1 MELQEILAKEGYT
14 DLRYIEGRGWCGL
27 MRFVFTTGLCIGID
41 AYGYYGRY
49 CYSDRLDAL
58 SNLHEWDG
66 KEDPDGNW
74 IKYKGQG
81 GERSNIIKE

>member
-1 MELQEILAKEGYT
+1 MGLQEILTKEGYT

-66 KEDPDGNW
+66 KDDLAEIGLN
-74 IKYKGQG
+74 IKDKG
-81 GERSNIIKE
+81 ESVLIL